1 MASRSATPASIDR
14 LRVGT
19 PQGDSGL
26 LAKAGEGV
34 LFGYHADAP
43 RSAEVSLLMPQRPEQ
58 YASRELHPIF
68 QMNLP
73 EGYVLERLRQRL
85 AKSASMDPMLLLALT
100 GREAAIGRVH
110 VQAPP
115 GLVETVAPGEGSG
128 RGERLSQI
136 LAWDGAENLF
146 EELARRYLFRTGVS
160 GVQPKLLVPEA
171 REPDGK
177 VSVATVDLI
186 VKSGGANYPGLAVN
200 EFVCMSIA
208 RRAGIPV
215 PEFHLSDNRQMFVM
229 RRFDRTED
237 GQALGFEEMAVL
249 MAKGT
254 AQKYD
259 GSYEQVARFVS
270 LFCSPDRRRGAL
282 AQLFDQVALSC
293 ILGNGDAHLKNFGV
307 LYGDP
312 TSEDVWLAPA
322 YDLVNTT
329 AYIAEDSLALTLGGS
344 KSLFASRVH
353 LMEFAGRCQVD
364 DPRGRIVG
372 LLAAVEAGLSADAAL
387 LAETPVVR
395 EGLRG
400 AFERLASGFAT

>member
-1 MASRSATPASIDR
+1 MTSPATIDR

-19 PQGDSGL
+19 PQGGSGV
-26 LAKAGEGV
+26 LAKTNDGY
-34 LFGYHADAP
+34 LFGYHAEAP
-43 RSAEVSLLMPQRPEQ
+43 KAAEISLLMPHRLEQ

-85 AKSASMDPMLLLALT
+85 AKATTIDPMLLLALT
-100 GREAAIGRVH
+100 GRDAAIGRVH
-110 VQAPP
+110 VEAPP
-115 GLVETVAPGEGSG
+115 EFVEALAPDERDG
-128 RGERLSQI
+128 RGERLAQI

-177 VSVATVDLI
+177 VSLATTDLI
-186 VKSGGANYPGLAVN
+186 VKSGGADYPGLAVN
-200 EFVCMSIA
+200 EFLCMSIA
-208 RRAGIPV
+208 RNAGIPV
-215 PEFHLSDNRQMFVM
+215 PEFFLSDNLQLFVM
-229 RRFDRTED
+229 RRFDRTAD

-249 MAKGT
+249 MAKGA
-254 AQKYD
+254 AQKYE

-270 LFCSPDRRRGAL
+270 LFCSPNRRLPAL

-307 LYGDP
+307 LYDDP
-312 TSEDVWLAPA
+312 TKEDVWLSPA
-322 YDLVNTT
+322 YDLVCTT
-329 AYIAEDSLALTLGGS
+329 AYIPDDSLALTLGGS

-353 LMEFAGRCQVD
+353 LMDFAKRCEIS
-364 DPRGRIVG
+364 DPRGRVLALLQAAERGLHEHRALLEEEPIVG
-372 LLAAVEAGLSADAAL
+372 AGI
-387 LAETPVVR
+387 R
-395 EGLRG
+395 Q
-400 AFERLASGFAT
+400 AFEGFASRFNPG

>member
-1 MASRSATPASIDR
+1 MTSPSATAASIDR

-26 LAKAGEGV
+26 LARTGDGF

-43 RSAEVSLLMPQRPEQ
+43 RSAEISLLMPQRPEQ

-85 AKSASMDPMLLLALT
+85 AKATGMDPMLLLALT

-110 VQAPP
+110 VRAPA
-115 GLVETVAPGEGSG
+115 GLVEAVAAGEVSG

-136 LAWDGAENLF
+136 LAWDGAEDLF

-177 VSVATVDLI
+177 VSLATADLI
-186 VKSGGANYPGLAVN
+186 VKSGAAEYPGLAVN
-200 EFVCMSIA
+200 EYVCMSIA
-208 RRAGIPV
+208 RRSGIPV
-215 PEFHLSDNRQMFVM
+215 PEFHLSDNRQLFVM
-229 RRFDRTED
+229 RRFDRTAD

-249 MAKGT
+249 MAKGA
-254 AQKYD
+254 AQKYE

-270 LFCSPDRRRGAL
+270 LFCSPERRLASL

-307 LYGDP
+307 LYGNP
-312 TSEDVWLAPA
+312 ASGDVWLAPA

-344 KSLFASRVH
+344 KSFFASRVH
-353 LMEFAGRCQVD
+353 LMDFAVRCLVG
-364 DPRGRIVG
+364 DPRGRVLG
-372 LLAAVEAGLSADAAL
+372 LLAEVEAGLSMHASL
-387 LAETPVVR
+387 LAETPIVR
-395 EGLRG
+395 AGLQR
-400 AFERLASGFAT
+400 AFEGFAAGFAA